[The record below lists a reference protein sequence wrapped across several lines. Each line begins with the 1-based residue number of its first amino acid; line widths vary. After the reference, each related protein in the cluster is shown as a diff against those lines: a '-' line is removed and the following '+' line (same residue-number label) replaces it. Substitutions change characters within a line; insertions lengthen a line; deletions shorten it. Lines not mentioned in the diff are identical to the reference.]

1 LKRAGFDRLAEN
13 VRQIAGNCLAS
24 ARRPGQPTMQTRLLI
39 GITHP
44 GEREL
49 DEGLTSLGRNPTND
63 FRVPDA
69 TVSSFH
75 CELIVTSESVLVRD
89 LNSTNG
95 TFINDEPVSEALLE
109 PGHVLRLGHAEL
121 RLELREVAA
130 PVEISIPKMPV
141 AEVPTETHLLD
152 GSLAC
157 LHHPGIAAVF
167 KCQKCDH
174 ALCGDCVRMVGIKGA
189 KPRIF
194 CPDCSGTCELLPSA
208 VVEKKKSLLGRL
220 TQTIKIRFGK

>member
-1 LKRAGFDRLAEN
+1 
-13 VRQIAGNCLAS
+13 
-24 ARRPGQPTMQTRLLI
+24 MQTRILL

-44 GEREL
+44 GELEL

-63 FRVPDA
+63 FRVSDA

-75 CELIVTSESVLVRD
+75 CELVVTSESVLVRD

-95 TFINDEPVSEALLE
+95 TFINGEPVTEALLE
-109 PGHVLRLGHAEL
+109 PGQVLTLGHAEL
-121 RLELREVAA
+121 RLELREVAD
-130 PVEISIPKMPV
+130 PVEISIPRLPV
-141 AEVPTETHLLD
+141 VEVPTENHLLD

-157 LHHPGIAAVF
+157 LHHPGVAAVF
-167 KCQKCDH
+167 KCQNCDH
-174 ALCGDCVRMVGIKGA
+174 ALCGACVRMVGLQGG

-194 CPDCSGTCELLPSA
+194 CPTCSGLCERLPTA
-208 VVEKKKSLLGRL
+208 VAEKKKSLLGRL

>member
-1 LKRAGFDRLAEN
+1 
-13 VRQIAGNCLAS
+13 
-24 ARRPGQPTMQTRLLI
+24 MQTRILI

-44 GEREL
+44 GELEL

-75 CELIVTSESVLVRD
+75 CELIVTSGSVLVRD

-95 TFINDEPVSEALLE
+95 TFINGGPVTEALLE
-109 PGHVLRLGHAEL
+109 PGQVLTLGHAEL
-121 RLELREVAA
+121 RLELREVAEPA
-130 PVEISIPKMPV
+130 EIVIPKLPV
-141 AEVPTETHLLD
+141 AHEPTQTHLLD

-157 LHHPGIAAVF
+157 LHHPGVAAVF

-174 ALCGDCVRMVGIKGA
+174 ALCGDCVRMVGLKGGA
-189 KPRIF
+189 PRIF
-194 CPDCSGTCELLPSA
+194 CPDCSGTCERLPSA
-208 VVEKKKSLLGRL
+208 VAEKKQSLLGRL